1 MRDTTKNGKWEV
13 LIFPIS
19 CFIIFINRTMRGNA
33 MEYII
38 SAKAAEKLG
47 ITRRMVNLLCQ
58 RGEIPG
64 AKKDGNRWL
73 IPDEYITKM
82 GNGKYERRPLPIG
95 VSDFSRAVR
104 DYYYVDK
111 TMLIKEIIDNRPQ
124 VSLFLRPRRFGKTLN
139 MDMLRTYF
147 EISEEDKSELFADKA
162 IWKAGAKYRQH
173 FGKYPVIFFTFK
185 DMKFSSWQ
193 EMLINIK
200 TSIQSQ
206 YGMFFSDIDIAG
218 VEENDRVYIRKV
230 LSGDLEDALWS
241 GTLGRLTELLDK
253 KYTVAPIIMIDEYDT
268 PIQQGHFCGFY
279 DEIIG
284 FMRNFMSGG
293 LKDNKHLSM
302 AFLTGIL
309 RVAKESIFSGLNNLS
324 VNSVLDNNYSSY
336 FGFTESEV
344 KKLLKDYGVP
354 EKFEEVREWYD
365 GYRFGDSEVYNP
377 WSVLNYV
384 AENCVIK
391 TYWQSTGSNEIIG
404 EIISSGRVELIDE
417 IRSLLMG
424 GCRNVYI
431 DNSVVY
437 PEVGK
442 SFSSIYSFLLMGGY
456 LTLNSVDS
464 LYDGNSIGEV
474 RIPNLEVMHV
484 FEKEIL
490 DRSGN
495 IVTGEDAVGFQRA
508 LLAKDNVL
516 MQELLQKFLRE
527 TISFFDASAEGFY
540 HGLLLGLS
548 ATLNRYYELKSNRE
562 AGDGRYD
569 IALIPR
575 RKGESG
581 YIIEVKAIAKV
592 PKSADEKRLKEILDK
607 EAEEAIGQIDDNH
620 YMDAMGKNPVFK
632 IGVAFYKKA
641 CSVVGR

>member
-1 MRDTTKNGKWEV
+1 M

-19 CFIIFINRTMRGNA
+19 RFIILIDKAMRGDD
-33 MEYII
+33 MEYIT
-38 SAKAAEKLG
+38 SAKTAEILG
-47 ITRRMVNLLCQ
+47 ITRRMVNLMCQ

-64 AKKDGNRWL
+64 AKKEGNRWL
-73 IPDEYITKM
+73 VPEEFTQKT
-82 GNGKYERRPLPIG
+82 GNGKSERIPLPIG
-95 VSDFSRAVR
+95 VSNFAKIVKE
-104 DYYYVDK
+104 YYYIDK

-147 EISEEDKSELFADKA
+147 EITDEDRTKLFEDKA
-162 IWKAGAKYRQH
+162 IWKAGSKYRDY
-173 FGKYPVIFFTFK
+173 FGKYPVIYFTFK
-185 DMKFSSWQ
+185 DMKFSSWH
-193 EMLINIK
+193 EMFINIK
-200 TSIQSQ
+200 TSIQEQ
-206 YGMFFSDIDIAG
+206 YGILFPDIENTGMD
-218 VEENDRVYIRKV
+218 ENDRIYIRKV
-230 LSGDLEDALWS
+230 ISGELEDALWS
-241 GTLGRLTELLDK
+241 GTLGKLTELLDK
-253 KYTVAPIIMIDEYDT
+253 KFAVAPMILIDEYDT

-302 AFLTGIL
+302 AFLTCIL

-324 VNSVLDNNYSSY
+324 VNSVIDKNYSSY

-344 KKLLKDYGVP
+344 KKLLKDYEAS
-354 EKFEEVREWYD
+354 EKFKEIKEWYD

-384 AENCVIK
+384 AENCTIK

-417 IRSLLMG
+417 IRALLMG
-424 GCRNVYI
+424 GSKNVYI

-437 PEVGK
+437 PEVSK
-442 SFSSIYSFLLMGGY
+442 SFSNIYSFLLMGGY
-456 LTLNSVDS
+456 LTLNSVDT
-464 LYDGNSIGEV
+464 LFDGNSIGEV

-490 DRSGN
+490 NRSGN
-495 IVTGEDAVGFQRA
+495 IVTSEDAACFQRA
-508 LLAKDNVL
+508 LLAKDNAL

-548 ATLNRYYELKSNRE
+548 ATLNRYYDIKSNRE

-575 RKGESG
+575 HSGECG
-581 YIIEVKAIAKV
+581 YIIEVKSIIKL
-592 PKSADEKRLKEILDK
+592 PKSIDEMRLKEMLDK
-607 EAEEAIGQIDDNH
+607 EAADAIAQIDNNH
-620 YMDAMGKNPVFK
+620 YADVIGKNPVFK
-632 IGVAFYKKA
+632 IGVAFYKKT
-641 CSVVGR
+641 CSVVGKQDPYLK

>member
-1 MRDTTKNGKWEV
+1 
-13 LIFPIS
+13 
-19 CFIIFINRTMRGNA
+19 
-33 MEYII
+33 MEYIT
-38 SAKAAEKLG
+38 SAKTAEKLG
-47 ITRRMVNLLCQ
+47 ITRRMVNMMCQ
-58 RGEIPG
+58 KGDIPG
-64 AKKDGNRWL
+64 AKKEGNRWL
-73 IPDEYITKM
+73 VPNDYIVKM
-82 GNGKYERRPLPIG
+82 GNGKFETKPLPIG

-104 DYYYVDK
+104 DYYYIDK
-111 TMLIKEIIDNRPQ
+111 TMLIKEILDNRPQ

-147 EISEEDKSELFADKA
+147 EASQEDKTDLFADKA
-162 IWKAGAKYRQH
+162 IWKAGSKYREH
-173 FGKYPVIFFTFK
+173 YMKYPVIYFTFK
-185 DMKFSSWQ
+185 DMKFSSWD
-193 EMLINIK
+193 ETFINIK
-200 TSIQSQ
+200 TSIQAQ
-206 YGMFFSDIDIAG
+206 YGMFFPDINRTEI
-218 VEENDRVYIRKV
+218 EENDRIYIRK
-230 LSGDLEDALWS
+230 LLNGELEDALWP

-253 KYTVAPIIMIDEYDT
+253 QYGIAPIIMIDEYDT

-284 FMRNFMSGG
+284 FMRNFLSGG

-309 RVAKESIFSGLNNLS
+309 RVAKESIFSGLNNLA
-324 VNSVLDNNYSSY
+324 VNSVIDTSYSSF
-336 FGFTESEV
+336 FGFTEEEV
-344 KKLLKDYGVP
+344 KKLLKDYGVS
-354 EKFEEVREWYD
+354 EKFMEVKEWYD
-365 GYRFGDSEVYNP
+365 GYCFGNSEVYNP

-384 AENCVIK
+384 AEKCVTK

-404 EIISSGRVELIDE
+404 EIISSGKVELIDE
-417 IRSLLMG
+417 IRSLLLG
-424 GCRNVYI
+424 GSRNVYI

-456 LTLNSVDS
+456 LTLNSVDV

-490 DRSGN
+490 NRSGN
-495 IVTGEDAVGFQRA
+495 VVTEEDAMGFQRA
-508 LLAKDNVL
+508 LLAKDNDL
-516 MQELLQKFLRE
+516 MQKQLHKFLKE

-548 ATLNRYYELKSNRE
+548 ASLNRYYEIKSNRE

-575 RKGESG
+575 NRGEYG
-581 YIIEVKAIAKV
+581 YIIEVKSLKKV
-592 PKSADEKRLKEILDK
+592 QKSIGEDQLKTLLDK
-607 EAEEAIGQIDDNH
+607 EAEEAFAQINDNH
-620 YMDAMGKNPVFK
+620 YSDAMGKNQVYK
-632 IGVAFYKKA
+632 IGVAFYKKT